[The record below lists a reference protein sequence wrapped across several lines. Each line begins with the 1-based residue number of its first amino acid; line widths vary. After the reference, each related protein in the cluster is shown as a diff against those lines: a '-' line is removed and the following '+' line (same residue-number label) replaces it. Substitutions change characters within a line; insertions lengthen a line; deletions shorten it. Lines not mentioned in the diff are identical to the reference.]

1 MKIVCFKPMKT
12 DDGKDAICG
21 AVQMT
26 GYNPGKHTLRVDLPC
41 RGCGQVGH
49 YDGVGDDWEAKRVN
63 GLPAINSQ
71 VKPVREL

>member
-26 GYNPGKHTLRVDLPC
+26 GFKSGKHTIRAERPC
-41 RGCGQVGH
+41 DGCGEANH
-49 YDGVGDDWEAKRVN
+49 YDGVSDNWEAMRVN
-63 GLPAINSQ
+63 GLPAINSH
-71 VKPVREL
+71 VKPIREL